1 MPEGLFVLATHP
13 ETVDA
18 AEGLRERR
26 PESSVSV
33 KEVICRKRRENN
45 QIRETGPKI

>member
-1 MPEGLFVLATHP
+1 VPEGLFVLATHP

-26 PESSVSV
+26 PESIVAV
-33 KEVICRKRRENN
+33 NEVICRFK
-45 QIRETGPKI
+45 KIQT